1 MQDDPVPDNAGPHQA
16 LEEDLV
22 DRLTPAEQ
30 ASLSAGIDMWHTAP
44 MVSIGL
50 GSMRCS
56 DGPHGVRGSNDPD
69 GPTAAAF
76 PVATAL
82 AATWNVELVGDI
94 GSALAVEA
102 GDKGASVL
110 LAPTLNLHRH
120 PLAGRNFECFS
131 EDPYLTAR
139 MGVAIITGV
148 QDGGVAATAKH
159 FVANDAEFDRHQV
172 SSEVSIRALRE
183 LYLVPF
189 EAAVTQA
196 GVWAV
201 MTAYNRLNGVHCAAH
216 HWLLEDLLRA
226 EWGFDGLVMS
236 DWYGTYSTVGPALA
250 GLDLEMPGPA
260 LYQGSALWARA
271 QAGDVPY
278 GVVRE
283 KAVRVVRLA
292 RRVGALAAG
301 PRPTSAPTPTPPP
314 APTPAR
320 SVSRPEMV
328 ALARRAAVESM
339 VLLSNHGV
347 LPLAPDGFGRVAII
361 GPNADPGQIMGGGSS
376 AVRPHTQSSPRQAL
390 EARFGGK
397 LGPDGEPVEVRFEP
411 GCRTHRLCPPLIEA
425 ASAGAGPLSFAV
437 RLYGGLEP
445 AGEPAWVG
453 QADDVTVAGV
463 PFHAAGVDPGA
474 CAVTWTGRYVPAV
487 SGVHEV
493 GVTAIGRSR
502 VLIEGEVVADN
513 WSNPRPGHT
522 FYANGTEEVRAA
534 VALTA
539 GQPVQLEIHYQRH
552 GGLFPA
558 IRIGMEA
565 PESEHLLDRALGLA
579 RGADLVILVVGS
591 NEEWES
597 EGHDRHGLDLPGAQ
611 PRLIDAVLSV
621 NRNTVVVLNT
631 GSPTSLGW
639 ADRAAAVV
647 QAWYPGMAF
656 GDALADILFGDVNPS
671 GRLPTTFPR
680 RLEDHPA
687 YLHYPP
693 EAGRMTY
700 GEGIFAG
707 YRGFDAIGTDPL
719 YPFGFGLSYTT
730 FAFGPLRVEHQGAP
744 GTGVVRVVL
753 DVTNVGERPGAEVVQ
768 LYVGDDEASV
778 ARPPK
783 ELKGFAK
790 VFLQPGETHRVH
802 IDLDERAFSFW
813 DPAMGGWR
821 LEPGRF
827 SLLAGAS
834 SRDIRARAAVIW

>member
-1 MQDDPVPDNAGPHQA
+1 MQD
-16 LEEDLV
+16 ELV
-22 DRLTPAEQ
+22 DQLTPAEQ
-30 ASLSAGIDMWHTAP
+30 ATLSAGVDMWHTAAAP
-44 MVSIGL
+44 TIGL
-50 GSMRCS
+50 GSIRCS
-56 DGPHGVRGSNDPD
+56 DGPHGVRGSNDPT
-69 GPTAAAF
+69 GPTASAF
-76 PVATAL
+76 PVATAM
-82 AATWNVELVGDI
+82 AATWNVELIADI
-94 GSALAVEA
+94 GTALAVEA

-110 LAPTLNLHRH
+110 LAPTLNLQRH

-139 MGVAIITGV
+139 MGVAVIGGV
-148 QDGGVAATAKH
+148 QSRGVAATAKH
-159 FVANDAEFDRHQV
+159 FVANDSEMDRHQV
-172 SSEVSIRALRE
+172 SSEVSMRALRE

-189 EAAVTQA
+189 EAAVRQA
-196 GVWAV
+196 GVWVV
-201 MTAYNRLNGVHCAAH
+201 MTAYNRLNGVHCAANR
-216 HWLLEDLLRA
+216 WLLEDLLRS

-250 GLDLEMPGPA
+250 GLDLEMPGPPMY
-260 LYQGSALWARA
+260 LGSALWERVR
-271 QAGDVPY
+271 AGDVPY
-278 GVVRE
+278 GAVRE
-283 KAVRVVRLA
+283 KAIRLLRLA
-292 RRVGALAAG
+292 ERVGAL
-301 PRPTSAPTPTPPP
+301 SAPEPQPER
-314 APTPAR
+314 ALR
-320 SVSRPEMV
+320 RPEMV
-328 ALARRAAVESM
+328 ALARRAATESM
-339 VLLSNHGV
+339 VLLTNHGV
-347 LPLAPDGFGRVAII
+347 LPLLANAFQKVAII

-376 AVRPHTQSSPRQAL
+376 QVRPHEVSSPRQAL
-390 EARFGGK
+390 TARFAGQH
-397 LGPDGEPVEVRFEP
+397 GPEGDPIEVAYEP
-411 GCRTHRLCPPLIEA
+411 GCRTHRLCPELNGV
-425 ASAGAGPLSFAV
+425 AGLAPAPDSGEPAFEV
-437 RLYGGLEP
+437 CLYPRLEP
-445 AGEPAWVG
+445 VGDPAWVG
-453 QADDVTVAGV
+453 RVDGITLRGV
-463 PFHAAGVDPGA
+463 PLHTAGVDPGA
-474 CAVTWTGRYVPAV
+474 FAVTWTGQYVPGV
-487 SGVHEV
+487 SGVHRV

-502 VLIEGEVVADN
+502 VLIDGHLVADN

-522 FYANGTEEVRAA
+522 FYANGTEEVRGT

-539 GQPVQLEIHYQRH
+539 GQPVQLEVHYQREH
-552 GGLFPA
+552 GLFPA
-558 IRIGMEA
+558 IRVGMEE
-565 PESEHLLDRALGLA
+565 PETEQLLDRALGLA

-597 EGHDRHGLDLPGAQ
+597 EGHDRRDLDLPGVQ

-656 GDALADILFGDVNPS
+656 GDALADILFGDVTPS

-693 EAGRMTY
+693 EAGAMTY

-707 YRGFDAIGTDPL
+707 YRGFDAVGTDPL
-719 YPFGFGLSYTT
+719 FPFGFGLSYTAFT
-730 FAFGPLRVEHQGAP
+730 FGQLRVEQDRNL
-744 GTGVVRVVL
+744 GVVRVEL
-753 DVTNVGERPGAEVVQ
+753 DVTNIGERPGAEVVQ

-790 VFLQPGETHRVH
+790 VFLHPGETREVH

-813 DPAMGGWR
+813 DPVRAGWH

-834 SRDIRARAAVIW
+834 SRDIRVRAAVIW